1 MATLVS
7 PGVSVMVVDESQYAA
22 ATQGTLPLVVVATA
36 ANKTDASGSAIAAG
50 TIPANA
56 GVAYLVSSQRE
67 LVETF
72 GEPKFYEVGGS
83 VVQGSETSE
92 YGLLAAYQYLGVSNN
107 AYVIRA
113 DMDLSQLEASSNEPA
128 GLLTG
133 GTYWH
138 DTDSSV
144 FGLFK
149 HDGTDWV
156 PANPAILNDEPGTG
170 NVELIN
176 ASGHAAPS
184 NTFGSAG
191 DFAVVTSTARIT
203 YWARPLGN
211 WILLGATG
219 SPNFLSFAKFA
230 PTGASGDT
238 YVRLTQQGGGLDLA
252 VAAYNAASGLFQAV
266 EAPAYGSDDLALADL
281 ITEGDVYT
289 HHDSS
294 LGIIQLR
301 RHSGATENV
310 LTSDAIA
317 DTSSITTVFNLA
329 GSGFSFSGATLDN
342 VISTMQSDTTLNNA
356 NVRVEKIGNN
366 RVRFTKT
373 DGKWLS
379 LSFTSGQTDLGF
391 TEAENTASVWE
402 DLSYEASAEQPKGDI
417 AEGTLW
423 FDADLKIE
431 ILRNE
436 FNGSEMEWTAYAWSE
451 DSNGLSQAELQLR
464 SGMPT
469 KRKAVAAYNA
479 ASGLFQAVEAPAYG
493 SDDLALADLITEGD
507 VYTHHDSS
515 LGIIQ
520 LRRHSGATENV
531 LTSDAIADTS
541 SITTVF
547 NLAGSGFSFSG
558 ATLDNVIST
567 MQSDT
572 TLNNANVRV
581 EKIGNNR
588 VRFTK
593 TDGKWLS
600 LSFTSGQTDLGFTE
614 AENTA
619 SVWEDLSYEASAEQP
634 KGDIAEGT
642 LWFDADLKIEILRN
656 EFNTISSQME
666 WTKHAWSEDTDGI
679 LSTELQLR
687 SGKPTKRKGGTALVA
702 DDIWVDSDAMP
713 YPTVYRWNGSDWVK
727 LDNADQSSTNGLVFG
742 HYSNEAPFD
751 ANGATNSRTAHAQAP
766 NAELHPENIL
776 MVNMDYSTYNV
787 KRWTDGEWVWASGL
801 NLDGSGRFGSEATR
815 GVVVEAMQAALAG
828 NEGIRAES
836 TYFNLIAAPGYPEL
850 MDEMITLNKDKKEIA
865 FVIGDAPL
873 TLKSDSTSLKAW
885 ADSNLP
891 ADAYAG
897 IYYPHGLSTDLSGND
912 VVIPASAVAL
922 RTIAFSDQVSF
933 PWFAPAGLTRGVVS
947 NASQVGYVTD
957 ENEFSRVRLTEGQ
970 RDVLYT
976 NRMNPIADMPG
987 TGLVVYGQKTLQSH
1001 ASAMDRIN
1009 VARLVNYMRFNLD
1022 QLSRGF
1028 LFEQNDK
1035 ITRDN
1040 MRDAV
1045 ERFCSGLVINRGLYD
1060 FLVVC
1065 DETNN
1070 TPARIDRNELWVDVA
1085 IQPAKSVEF
1094 IYIPLR
1100 IRNTG
1105 EAL

>member
-36 ANKTDASGSAIAAG
+36 SNKTDASGSAIAAG

-113 DMDLSQLEASSNEPA
+113 DIDLSQLEATSNRPA
-128 GLLTG
+128 GILSG
-133 GTYWH
+133 GTFWH
-138 DTDSSV
+138 DIDSSV
-144 FGLFK
+144 YGLFK
-149 HDGTDWV
+149 HNGTDWV
-156 PANPAILNDEPGTG
+156 PANPAILNDAPDTG
-170 NVELIN
+170 NVEALN
-176 ASGHAAPS
+176 ASGYASPK
-184 NTFGSAG
+184 NTFGSTG
-191 DFAVVTSTARIT
+191 DFAVVTSTSRIT
-203 YWARPLGN
+203 YWSKVGVN
-211 WILLGATG
+211 WVLLGDIG
-219 SPNFLSFAKFA
+219 SPNFSLAKFA
-230 PTGASGDT
+230 PAFAASGDV
-238 YVRLTQQGGGLDLA
+238 YVRLSHQGAGLDISLA
-252 VAAYNAASGLFQAV
+252 VYNSAAGLFQSV
-266 EAPAYGSDDLALADL
+266 QAPVYSSDDLASADL
-281 ITEGDVYT
+281 MTEGDVYV
-289 HHDSS
+289 HHDDA
-294 LGIIQLR
+294 LGIIQIR
-301 RHSGATENV
+301 RHTGATETS
-310 LTSDAIA
+310 LTSTAIA
-317 DTSSITTVFNLA
+317 DTSSITAELVIA
-329 GSGFSFSGATLDN
+329 GIGFSFSGVTLDN
-342 VISTMQSDTTLNNA
+342 VIATMQSDATLNNV
-356 NVRVEKIGNN
+356 NVRVEKIGND

-373 DGKWLS
+373 DGTWLS
-379 LSFTSGQTDLGF
+379 LVFTSGFSGDLGF
-391 TEAENTASVWE
+391 ALAANTTSVWE
-402 DLSYEASAEQPKGDI
+402 ELSYEASDTALNGDV

-436 FNGSEMEWTAYAWSE
+436 FNGTEMSWNQYAWSE
-451 DSNGLSQAELQLR
+451 DSNGLGQA
-464 SGMPT
+464 
-469 KRKAVAAYNA
+469 
-479 ASGLFQAVEAPAYG
+479 
-493 SDDLALADLITEGD
+493 
-507 VYTHHDSS
+507 
-515 LGIIQ
+515 
-520 LRRHSGATENV
+520 
-531 LTSDAIADTS
+531 
-541 SITTVF
+541 
-547 NLAGSGFSFSG
+547 
-558 ATLDNVIST
+558 
-567 MQSDT
+567 
-572 TLNNANVRV
+572 
-581 EKIGNNR
+581 
-588 VRFTK
+588 
-593 TDGKWLS
+593 
-600 LSFTSGQTDLGFTE
+600 
-614 AENTA
+614 
-619 SVWEDLSYEASAEQP
+619 
-634 KGDIAEGT
+634 
-642 LWFDADLKIEILRN
+642 
-656 EFNTISSQME
+656 
-666 WTKHAWSEDTDGI
+666 
-679 LSTELQLR
+679 ELQLR
-687 SGKPTKRKGGTALVA
+687 SGKPTKRKDGTSALEA
-702 DDIWVDSDAMP
+702 GDIWVDGDAMP
-713 YPTVYRWNGSDWVK
+713 YPTIYRWNGSDWVK
-727 LDNADQSSTNGLVFG
+727 LDNADQSSTNGVVFG

-751 ANGATNSRTAHAQAP
+751 DNGAVNARTEHDQAP
-766 NAELHPENIL
+766 NAELHPEHIM

-815 GVVVEAMQAALAG
+815 GMVVEAMQGALSG

-873 TLKSDSTSLKAW
+873 KLKSDATSLKAW

-891 ADAYAG
+891 AEAYAAV
-897 IYYPHGLSTDLSGND
+897 YYPHGLSTDLSGND

-922 RTIAFSDQVSF
+922 RTVAFSDQVSF

-957 ENEFSRVRLTEGQ
+957 ENEFTRVRLTEGQ

-987 TGLVVYGQKTLQSH
+987 TGLVVYGQKTLQAY
-1001 ASAMDRIN
+1001 ASATDRVN
-1009 VARLVNYMRFNLD
+1009 VARLINYMRFNLD

-1045 ERFCSGLVINRGLYD
+1045 ERFCGELVTNRGLYD

-1065 DETNN
+1065 DDTNN

>member
-113 DMDLSQLEASSNEPA
+113 DIDLSQLEATSNKPT
-128 GLLTG
+128 GIITG

-144 FGLFK
+144 YGLFTRVS
-149 HDGTDWV
+149 GEWV
-156 PANPAILNDEPGTG
+156 PANPAILTDAPGTG
-170 NVELIN
+170 NVESIN
-176 ASGHAAPS
+176 ASGYASPS
-184 NTFGSAG
+184 NTFGSTG

-203 YWARPLGN
+203 YWTKVGIN
-211 WILLGATG
+211 WVLLGDVG
-219 SPNFLSFAKFA
+219 SPNFSFAKFA
-230 PTGASGDT
+230 PATAADGNT
-238 YVRLTQQGGGLDLA
+238 YVRLSQQGGGLDLSLA
-252 VAAYNAASGLFQAV
+252 VFNSASGLFQAV

-402 DLSYEASAEQPKGDI
+402 PLSYEASASTPEGDI

-436 FNGSEMEWTAYAWSE
+436 FNGSEMAWS
-451 DSNGLSQAELQLR
+451 
-464 SGMPT
+464 T
-469 KRKAVAAYNA
+469 
-479 ASGLFQAVEAPAYG
+479 YG
-493 SDDLALADLITEGD
+493 
-507 VYTHHDSS
+507 
-515 LGIIQ
+515 
-520 LRRHSGATENV
+520 
-531 LTSDAIADTS
+531 
-541 SITTVF
+541 
-547 NLAGSGFSFSG
+547 
-558 ATLDNVIST
+558 
-567 MQSDT
+567 
-572 TLNNANVRV
+572 
-581 EKIGNNR
+581 
-588 VRFTK
+588 
-593 TDGKWLS
+593 
-600 LSFTSGQTDLGFTE
+600 
-614 AENTA
+614 
-619 SVWEDLSYEASAEQP
+619 
-634 KGDIAEGT
+634 
-642 LWFDADLKIEILRN
+642 
-656 EFNTISSQME
+656 
-666 WTKHAWSEDTDGI
+666 WSEDTSGLGQAD
-679 LSTELQLR
+679 LQLR
-687 SGKPTKRKGGTALVA
+687 SGKPTKRKDGTSALVA
-702 DDIWVDSDAMP
+702 GDIWVDSDAMP
-713 YPTVYRWNGSDWVK
+713 YPTVYRWSGSAWVK
-727 LDNADQSSTNGLVFG
+727 LDNADQSSTNGVVFG
-742 HYSNEAPFD
+742 HYAYEAPFD
-751 ANGATNSRTAHAQAP
+751 ENGAANSRTEHAQAP

-828 NEGIRAES
+828 NDGIRAES

-873 TLKSDSTSLKAW
+873 TLKSDATSLKAW

-897 IYYPHGLSTDLSGND
+897 VYYPHGLSTDLSGND

-922 RTIAFSDQVSF
+922 RTLAFSDQVSF

-947 NASQVGYVTD
+947 NASQVGYVTG

-970 RDVLYT
+970 RDVLYM
-976 NRMNPIADMPG
+976 NRINPIADMPG
-987 TGLVVYGQKTLQSH
+987 TGLVVYGQKTLQSY

-1045 ERFCSGLVINRGLYD
+1045 ERFCGELVTNRGLYD

-1065 DETNN
+1065 DDTNN

-1085 IQPAKSVEF
+1085 IQPAKAVEF